1 MYKLL
6 NRKIGST
13 HSKEEFLKKYKEVIK
28 SMLTE
33 VEKRKN
39 EGRVSKRMVNFK
51 FGRVSS
57 KDKQRDEL
65 LQKLEEERLREQ
77 ERLRKE
83 A

>member
-1 MYKLL
+1 M
-6 NRKIGST
+6 I
-13 HSKEEFLKKYKEVIK
+13 
-28 SMLTE
+28 TE

-39 EGRVSKRMVNFK
+39 EGKVSKRIVNFK